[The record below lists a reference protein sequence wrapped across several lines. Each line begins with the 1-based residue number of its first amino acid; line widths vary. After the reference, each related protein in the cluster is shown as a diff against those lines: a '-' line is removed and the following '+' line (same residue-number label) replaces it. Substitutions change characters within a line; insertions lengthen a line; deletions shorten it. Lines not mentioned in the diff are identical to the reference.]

1 MIIFFILF
9 FLLGYHQ
16 SKASAECRS
25 FTGAPILGSL
35 THFILPAPGKIVLAV
50 SFGPAALTAVFPLYS
65 VSFCFMLF
73 LYSPGVIPQCF
84 LNTLPK
90 PFAVA

>member
-9 FLLGYHQ
+9 FYLDTTSLKHLLNAGRLRVPQ
-16 SKASAECRS
+16 S
-25 FTGAPILGSL
+25 L
-35 THFILPAPGKIVLAV
+35 VLSPTLYCPRRANSTAV